1 MAEISKARLV
11 ALSDAKL
18 HDAKLLLN
26 AGSSGNAYYLAGYAI
41 ELTLKAILSAQFKAD
56 TLPDRSL
63 LKDVFTHDFSKLVKM
78 CRLEDE
84 LKLRRQTDVEFE
96 GFWQIV
102 DGWDEASRYG
112 DVTRDDASN
121 LVRAIEGGILPW
133 LRSKL

>member
-1 MAEISKARLV
+1 MVEISKARLV

-18 HDAKLLLN
+18 HDAKLLLD

-41 ELTLKAILSAQFKAD
+41 ELTLKAILSSQFNAD
-56 TLPDRSL
+56 TLPDRVL
-63 LKDVFTHDFSKLVKM
+63 VRDVFTHDLIKLVKL

-84 LKLRRQTDVEFE
+84 LKSRRQLNAEFE
-96 GFWQIV
+96 GYWQIV
-102 DGWDEASRYG
+102 AGWDEASRYG
-112 DVTRDDASN
+112 DIGSDDASN